1 MKLKAA
7 IIGLGRMGAE
17 PTSRF
22 NGMLCKGW
30 DPISHAE
37 SIVSSEHLQLV
48 ALCDIDTEK
57 TRRFSEL
64 YHVENTFNDYK
75 KLIDT
80 IKPDVISIA
89 TRTNMKQEII
99 EYALENGVKGF
110 YVEKPLSRSVGD
122 CTELLNK
129 IKTADAKIA
138 YGAQRRALAI
148 MRKAKEICVSGEYGT
163 IKTLTFEYGRNM
175 LLWSH
180 PHTTDLMVYFANSV
194 DLDFV
199 TALCTFDKVYAAN
212 EMFIDND
219 PVVETAFVKFKNG
232 VAATITPNDGNNI
245 RIHLTKAILVI
256 NSDGYSIDVFTEG
269 EIKGKFTNLNRI
281 YAVDSR
287 SATQHLFDDVANAVI
302 NSTTVAAISHEEIV
316 AGTKILS
323 GIVASGLKNGAKVK
337 AEEIR
342 DNLVITGRF
351 GDFYA

>member
-1 MKLKAA
+1 MKLKTA

-37 SIVSSEHLQLV
+37 SIVSSERLQLV
-48 ALCDIDTEK
+48 ALCDIDAEK
-57 TRRFSEL
+57 TKKFGDL
-64 YHVENTFNDYK
+64 YQIENTFNEYK

-99 EYALENGVKGF
+99 EYALEHGVKGF
-110 YVEKPLSRSVGD
+110 YVEKPLSRSVKD
-122 CTELLNK
+122 CKQLLDN
-129 IKTADAKIA
+129 IKKADAKIA

-148 MRKAKEICVSGEYGT
+148 MRKAKEMCISGEFGT
-163 IKTLTFEYGRNM
+163 VKSLTFEYGRNM

-180 PHTTDLMVYFANSV
+180 PHTSDLIVYFANSV
-194 DLDFV
+194 ELDYV
-199 TALCTFDKVYAAN
+199 SALCTFDKVYAEN

-219 PVVETAFVKFKNG
+219 PIVESAFIKFKNG
-232 VAATITPNDGNNI
+232 VVATITPNDGNNI

-256 NSDGYSIDVFTEG
+256 NSDGFSIDVFTEG

-281 YAVDSR
+281 YAEESR
-287 SATQHLFDDVANAVI
+287 SATQNLFDDVANAVI
-302 NSTTVAAISHEEIV
+302 NSTSVAAISHKEII
-316 AGTKILS
+316 AGTRILS
-323 GIVASGLKNGAKVK
+323 GIVTSGLKNGVK
-337 AEEIR
+337 INGDEIK
-342 DNLVITGRF
+342 DDLIVTGRF
-351 GDFYA
+351 GEFYA